1 MKKLLRGLF
10 SKNFLVYILIGTFN
24 TLSTAVYAS
33 LCDFLFNEHIA
44 AYAAFILSLSVGYL
58 LNARFNFHRRI
69 SFLGYLRFMAVYIPH
84 FIIFAA
90 ISSFALGV
98 LEFPPFWATVLA
110 SASGAP
116 VTFLIMRFFA
126 FGNKKHE
133 NAQDEDI

>member
-24 TLSTAVYAS
+24 TLSTAVYS
-33 LCDFLFNEHIA
+33 TLCAVVFNEHIA
-44 AYAAFILSLSVGYL
+44 TYAGFILSLSVGYL
-58 LNARFNFHRRI
+58 LNAKFNFHHRI
-69 SFLGYLRFMAVYIPH
+69 AFVEYLRFMASYIPH
-84 FIIFAA
+84 FIIFAS

-98 LEFPPFWATVLA
+98 LEFPPFWATVVA
-110 SASGAP
+110 SAAGAP

-126 FGNKKHE
+126 FSNKKYE